1 MVRRTLILMSDA
13 WPCACPLGWCS
24 IMIELG
30 RHERVPFLPLASS
43 MAAVP
48 KAVPRQM
55 VSTWLESRVEAGAGV
70 RVRVRVGAGAGAG
83 AGVWAR
89 VWVWGWGLVTTSG
102 LV

>member
-1 MVRRTLILMSDA
+1 MRRTLILMSEA

-30 RHERVPFLPLASS
+30 KQERVPFLPLASS

-55 VSTWLESRVEAGAGV
+55 VSTWLGSELAL
-70 RVRVRVGAGAGAG
+70 
-83 AGVWAR
+83 
-89 VWVWGWGLVTTSG
+89 GLG
-102 LV
+102 MG